1 MANDAKRSSQ
11 LNVTNSVSYS
21 DRLLVLSNPAG
32 AANLQTIAVNNFISS
47 TITGPYANDSVANT
61 AGIPVKGLYYN
72 SNGTVQIRLT

>member
-21 DRLLVLSNPAG
+21 DRLLVLTNPAA

-47 TITGPYANDSVANT
+47 TIKGPYANDSVANT
-61 AGIPVKGLYYN
+61 AGIPVLGLYYT
-72 SNGTVQIRLT
+72 SSGAVQIRLT